1 MEILGVLLGI
11 TMCAVA
17 SAMSFLAWYLKK
29 EYRFLRDLN
38 HAVELNYER
47 ISALEHRKA
56 FQPIAADAT
65 PVTQPAPKLRYRTWN
80 EDAVM
85 PEKSN

>member
-11 TMCAVA
+11 TMSAVG
-17 SAMSFLAWYLKK
+17 LGAWWLKR
-29 EYRFLRDLN
+29 EYRYSRSLGDQIMSQM
-38 HAVELNYER
+38 ER
-47 ISALEHRKA
+47 LSGLEHRKA
-56 FQPIAADAT
+56 FQPVAADAT